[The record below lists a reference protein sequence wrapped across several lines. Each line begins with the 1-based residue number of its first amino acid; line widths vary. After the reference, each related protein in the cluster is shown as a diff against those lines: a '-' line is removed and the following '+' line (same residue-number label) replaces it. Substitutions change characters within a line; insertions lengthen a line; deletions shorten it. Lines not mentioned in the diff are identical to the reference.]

1 MSNISDF
8 LMKRRRTRYGTHLAL
23 SFVCF
28 VLAIPVLYALLVASF
43 TFLESFSSVEEQFPP
58 GSAFFGN
65 VGELFTDNHFDRYIW
80 NTVVVA
86 AVVVIGK
93 TAFSMLAG
101 LAFVYFRFPGKW
113 FLFFFALLTLLLP
126 TEIILLPL
134 FNLVADLEWGANNP
148 RLALTVPFLASAA
161 GAFLFR
167 QHFSNIPREMADAA
181 QMDGANPLR
190 FLWSVLL
197 PMSWNVIVAH
207 AVLQFIA
214 MWHLYLWPI
223 IVLQSED
230 DQLVQQGVRA
240 AASFGT
246 QPDFRMAMTAG
257 VVASLPPLIV
267 FILLQKQFM
276 SGFSLT
282 RDK

>member
-1 MSNISDF
+1 MIILEF
-8 LMKRRRTRYGTHLAL
+8 FMKKRKTRYGTHIAL
-23 SFVCF
+23 SIICF
-28 VLAIPVLYALLVASF
+28 VLAIPVLYALLVASL
-43 TFLESFSSVEEQFPP
+43 TFIESFSPVNEQFPP
-58 GSAFFGN
+58 GGAFPEN
-65 VGELFTDNHFDRYIW
+65 VRELFNDNHFDRFIW

-86 AVVVIGK
+86 TVVVIGK

-101 LAFVYFRFPGKW
+101 LAFVFFRFPGKW
-113 FLFFFALLTLLLP
+113 FLFFFVLLTLLLP

-134 FNLVADLEWGANNP
+134 FNLVADLEWGAENP

-214 MWHLYLWPI
+214 MWHQYLWPI
-223 IVLQSED
+223 IVLQEED
-230 DQLVQQGVRA
+230 DQLIQQGVRA

-257 VVASLPPLIV
+257 IVASLPPLIV